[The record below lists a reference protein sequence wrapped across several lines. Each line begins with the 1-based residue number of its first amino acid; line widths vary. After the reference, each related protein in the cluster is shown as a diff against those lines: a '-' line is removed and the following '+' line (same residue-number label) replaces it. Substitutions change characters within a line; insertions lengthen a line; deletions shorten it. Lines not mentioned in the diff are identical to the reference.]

1 MRQLFLLYSQQQ
13 ICQTASGISKSKK
26 ICQTVSVKL
35 LKVEDPPRRFALSWS
50 HYLKLMRIDDPNE
63 RAFYEIEAQ
72 SNHWSLRE
80 LQRQFDSSLYERL
93 ALSRNKK
100 KVLELARRG
109 QVVEKP
115 EDAMKD
121 PLVLEFTGLPEKAA
135 IWRSK
140 IMKAKSKTAVLKGGV
155 TDPRLP
161 GKVFFGPGA
170 MQTGFILRKF
180 REQVAEI
187 GEELTARIKGTCFS
201 AKGDDRG
208 DEAKE
213 FVRWIREKI
222 SAAEKI

>member
-1 MRQLFLLYSQQQ
+1 M
-13 ICQTASGISKSKK
+13 
-26 ICQTVSVKL
+26 
-35 LKVEDPPRRFALSWS
+35 SWS

-140 IMKAKSKTAVLKGGV
+140 IMKVKSKTAVLKGGV

-201 AKGDDRG
+201 ARGDDRG